1 MSSAETSMERAWSW
15 GEGTD
20 EGGVEAESAGE
31 LRGEEASD
39 MVEARPIDQSRNLR
53 ADLFL
58 FPRFCV
64 FAGVF
69 IPQPKTRSV

>member
-1 MSSAETSMERAWSW
+1 MERAWSW

-20 EGGVEAESAGE
+20 EGGVEVESAGE

-39 MVEARPIDQSRNLR
+39 MVEARPIDQSRNFR

-64 FAGVF
+64 FGSIHSAT
-69 IPQPKTRSV
+69 KN